1 MLISPGYFFLS
12 LPCEGMGHICSPAAG
27 TALSSEKCSINLCQM
42 HEFNRLE
49 TQGFEG
55 KGLKCSR
62 EHSMSMTESPR
73 IPAASFLGQ
82 YYNLASDSQIS
93 LPLFIFTPLLSFFLL
108 SFLPFSFPFFFL
120 YFLQAAELFVLFSF
134 LVGGTPATGNF

>member
-1 MLISPGYFFLS
+1 
-12 LPCEGMGHICSPAAG
+12 
-27 TALSSEKCSINLCQM
+27 M

-93 LPLFIFTPLLSFFLL
+93 LPLFIFTPLLPFFLL

-134 LVGGTPATGNF
+134 LVGGMPATGNF